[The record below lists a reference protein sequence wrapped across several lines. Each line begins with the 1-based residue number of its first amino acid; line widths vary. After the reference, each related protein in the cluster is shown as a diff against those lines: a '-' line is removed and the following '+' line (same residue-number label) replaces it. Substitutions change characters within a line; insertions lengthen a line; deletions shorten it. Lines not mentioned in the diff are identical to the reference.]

1 MQSPATVLFR
11 MLACSLV
18 PPDTSLIVCSLACRS
33 YAFVHARMLLWF
45 APLVNRP
52 QELDDAVRRR
62 LVKRIYIPLPD
73 AEGRAAILTHLLQG
87 SSGSSRPGSRPP
99 SGGGSSS
106 SKPSG
111 VQHALSR
118 RDLDR
123 IVASTEGYS
132 ASDLTALC
140 REAAL
145 GPVRELGAAIA
156 SVPVDRIRP
165 VCLQDFADALQV
177 IRPSLSKEQLKAF
190 EAFTRE
196 YGAM

>member
-1 MQSPATVLFR
+1 VTFP
-11 MLACSLV
+11 C
-18 PPDTSLIVCSLACRS
+18 
-33 YAFVHARMLLWF
+33 
-45 APLVNRP
+45 RP

-73 AEGRAAILTHLLQG
+73 ADGRTAILTHLLQG
-87 SSGSSRPGSRPP
+87 SSSNSGSSSRPGSRPN
-99 SGGGSSS
+99 SGGG

-111 VQHALSR
+111 VRHALSR
-118 RDLDR
+118 RDLER

-156 SVPVDRIRP
+156 SVPVDKIRP
-165 VCLQDFADALQV
+165 LCLQDFAEALQV
-177 IRPSLSKEQLKAF
+177 IRPSLSREQLKTF
-190 EAFTRE
+190 EAFTRK

>member
-1 MQSPATVLFR
+1 VLDCAVLSFCS
-11 MLACSLV
+11 LWTAVACSCFYCGL
-18 PPDTSLIVCSLACRS
+18 RS
-33 YAFVHARMLLWF
+33 DEQCGFVTVTLL
-45 APLVNRP
+45 LLYRRP

-62 LVKRIYIPLPD
+62 LIKRIYIPLPD
-73 AEGRAAILTHLLQG
+73 AEGRAAILNHLLQG
-87 SSGSSRPGSRPP
+87 SSSSRPGSRPA
-99 SGGGSSS
+99 SAGGGGSSS
-106 SKPSG
+106 KAPG
-111 VQHALSR
+111 VQTTLSR
-118 RDLDR
+118 RDLER

-156 SVPVDRIRP
+156 SVPVDKIRP
-165 VCLQDFADALQV
+165 VCLQDFAEALQV